1 MRIDSP
7 HLVLLGVIGTLLLAV
22 GWALTWDRWGKIGRA
37 ALVTA
42 SVLAVASTSLLQ
54 VNRLTEAY
62 PSWSALI
69 GRPPHH
75 ATPSEPGSDT
85 DADAAP
91 VSKPGAPVRPGQSQ
105 MVAYQVAGRASA
117 LTLPMYVYLPP
128 GYNTAPG
135 TRFPVIEASHGYPGT
150 NVTWLRKLHV
160 QHYLDAEIAAGR
172 MAPTVVLFPMQTTQA
187 LLDTECTDLVHG
199 PKSDTFLTT
208 DVPAFVDAHFHVR
221 TDRAGWGLVGYSAG
235 GFCATNLLL
244 RHPDRFA
251 AAASLSGYSSPGI
264 AIGDGSERTYN
275 NPAWRLQHLPQP
287 SAALWLGWA
296 EDDKVTKRNSLQM
309 AALAHAPLRVSTAV
323 VAHGGH
329 SHTVWEQMEPPAF
342 DWLSAHLARPSITES
357 PGT

>member
-1 MRIDSP
+1 MRIDDP
-7 HLVLLGVIGTLLLAV
+7 DLVVLGVVGALIGALA
-22 GWALTWDRWGKIGRA
+22 WALLWDRLGKIWRSAVVTVSVLGVA
-37 ALVTA
+37 VTA
-42 SVLAVASTSLLQ
+42 LLQ

-69 GRPPHH
+69 GRQSHQ
-75 ATPSEPGSDT
+75 
-85 DADAAP
+85 AAP
-91 VSKPGAPVRPGQSQ
+91 AEPDVAPVGKPGAPVRPGQSQ
-105 MVAYQVAGRASA
+105 MVAYLVGGRASG

-128 GYNTAPG
+128 GYAAAPG
-135 TRFPVIEASHGYPGT
+135 TRYPVIEASHGYPGT

-172 MAPTVVLFPMQTTQA
+172 MAPTVVLFPMQTTRA

-199 PKSDTFLTT
+199 PKADIFLTT
-208 DVPAFVDAHFHVR
+208 DVPDFVDAHLHVR

-251 AAASLSGYSSPGI
+251 AAASLSGYASPGI
-264 AIGDGSERTYN
+264 AIGDGSENTYN

-287 SAALWLGWA
+287 AASLFLAWA
-296 EDDKVTKRNSLQM
+296 EDDKVTRRDSLRLT
-309 AALAHAPLRVSTAV
+309 ALAHAPMQVTTAV

-342 DWLSAHLARPSITES
+342 DWLSAHLARPES
-357 PGT
+357 EDARGT